1 MVKSAVPSPLV
12 SMSNSGEAVD
22 TTAPENSR
30 SSSSLAS
37 SSSSASKAP
46 LGSDTKSPVKQ
57 PAPSD
62 TRPSSGSN
70 SISRLTGEP
79 GVMSSGSSL
88 SSSSSSSMS
97 MTRSVRV
104 LGLAVM
110 APVAQSAKVLKE
122 MLESVTRTLVKGPAV
137 VGVMLTTPL
146 SSSSSPTSR
155 RGVGLEITVC
165 SLLSAAMS
173 TALSREALIEAIQEP
188 LLWAAAASG
197 TSKPITTTRKP
208 TFLQLIIRVL
218 PFSLRF
224 LLLLTRRW
232 RKPLQIDPAPGR
244 KNEDPPSDASPR
256 MCFDFPS
263 IFLLP
268 PSLGNTTK
276 VTFRVQG
283 SPPKVLAREK
293 LALLRWPPRKLPFGR
308 LDAPG
313 AGNVAAGADKQAPAG
328 SRGAGGGGV
337 VLP

>member
-46 LGSDTKSPVKQ
+46 LGSATKSPVKQ

-79 GVMSSGSSL
+79 GVMSSGSSR

-104 LGLAVM
+104 LAVM

-208 TFLQLIIRVL
+208 AFLLLIIRVL

-244 KNEDPPSDASPR
+244 QNEDPPSDASPR

-263 IFLLP
+263 ILLLP